1 MLLQQAANLYSPF
14 HPNPVGFIPD
24 QDQVNSQDLLNS
36 EASASN
42 LSQEIVLEREAFVQ
56 RIEAYCDCV

>member
-14 HPNPVGFIPD
+14 HPHPVGFIPD
-24 QDQVNSQDLLNS
+24 QDQVHSQDPLNP
-36 EASASN
+36 EASTNN
-42 LSQEIVLEREAFVQ
+42 LPLAIALERETFVQ

>member
-24 QDQVNSQDLLNS
+24 QDQVNSQDPLNP

-42 LSQEIVLEREAFVQ
+42 LSPAIVLEREAFVQ

>member
-1 MLLQQAANLYSPF
+1 MLLQQAVNLYSPF

-36 EASASN
+36 EASPSN
-42 LSQEIVLEREAFVQ
+42 LSPTIVSEREAFVQ